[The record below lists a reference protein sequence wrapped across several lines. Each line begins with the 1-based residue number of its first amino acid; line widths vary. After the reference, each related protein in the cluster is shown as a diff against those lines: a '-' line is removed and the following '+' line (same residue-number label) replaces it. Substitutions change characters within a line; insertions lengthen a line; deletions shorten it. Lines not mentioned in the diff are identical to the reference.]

1 MSSSFCAI
9 SLIKISNMPKE
20 QLAIFLLN
28 LSKESLCDFLNE
40 SRLIDKSHNLTK
52 NKMIELI
59 INCDVIDNDRVNAL
73 TNNTERMRINNIKLQ
88 TL

>member
-1 MSSSFCAI
+1 
-9 SLIKISNMPKE
+9 MPKE
-20 QLAIFLLN
+20 QFAIFSLN
-28 LSKESLCDFLNE
+28 LLKEALYDFLNE

>member
-1 MSSSFCAI
+1 
-9 SLIKISNMPKE
+9 MPKE
-20 QLAIFLLN
+20 QFAIFSLN
-28 LSKESLCDFLNE
+28 LSKEALHDFLNE

>member
-1 MSSSFCAI
+1 
-9 SLIKISNMPKE
+9 MPKE
-20 QLAIFLLN
+20 QFAIFSLN
-28 LSKESLCDFLNE
+28 LSKEALYDFLNE

>member
-1 MSSSFCAI
+1 MLSSYFAI
-9 SLIKISNMPKE
+9 SLIKRTNMPKE
-20 QLAIFLLN
+20 QFAIFSLN
-28 LSKESLCDFLNE
+28 LSKEALYDFLNE

>member
-1 MSSSFCAI
+1 
-9 SLIKISNMPKE
+9 MPKE
-20 QLAIFLLN
+20 QLSIFLLN

-59 INCDVIDNDRVNAL
+59 INCDVI
-73 TNNTERMRINNIKLQ
+73 NNKNNNNNNNNNNINNNNAINLITADTQKIRIDNTKQ
-88 TL
+88 Y